1 MKISASFLS
10 CKNIKKA
17 LIKLGLTDVNYIHVD
32 VVDNKFV
39 TGRKIPIRKLKKIY
53 KYTDKRLDVHLM
65 VNKPKKYI
73 KKLALLNTERI
84 VFHVELEKN
93 IEKNLDY
100 IHKFGIKNGLAISP
114 ETDISIL
121 KPFLDKIDTILV
133 MSVNPGYGGQAFI
146 PESLDRIKKIKKMIG
161 KRKIELS
168 VDGGIKEEQAKQL
181 KEIPV
186 DIIVAGSYIT
196 NSNNYQEKID
206 SLR

>member
-1 MKISASFLS
+1 MKIAASFLA
-10 CKNIKKA
+10 CNNIKKA
-17 LIKLGLTDVNYIHVD
+17 LKKLGLTDTDYIHVD

-39 TGRKIPIRKLKKIY
+39 TGKKISIRKLKKIY
-53 KYTDKRLDVHLM
+53 KYTSKRLDVHLM

-84 VFHVELEKN
+84 IFHVELEKN
-93 IEKNLDY
+93 IEKYLDY
-100 IHKFGIKNGLAISP
+100 IHSFGIKNGLAINP
-114 ETDISIL
+114 DTDISIL
-121 KPFLDKIDTILV
+121 RPHLDKIDTILV

-146 PESLDRIKKIKKMIG
+146 PESLEKVKKIRNLIG

-168 VDGGIKEEQAKQL
+168 VDGGIKEEQAKLL
-181 KEIPV
+181 KEVPV

-196 NSNNYQEKID
+196 NSSNYQEKID